1 MGLEPLLGE
10 SFGRARP
17 WDPAQLPVVPRTPR
31 HPAAPLWVLGA
42 CMCWGVRCR
51 PRQSSAAERAW
62 GVRSLRLPVAA
73 SLKEPPPSLPSSL
86 LSAAQTSIGPPS
98 EAGAP
103 EVCSGSCVQTRA
115 LQGPRVHPQ
124 QGRPKVYPGS
134 SSPTPAHT
142 QMMLAR
148 LHPRKHQQ
156 HRCVRALPCKGP
168 ADGQP

>member
-17 WDPAQLPVVPRTPR
+17 WNPAQLPVVPRTP
-31 HPAAPLWVLGA
+31 PLGA
-42 CMCWGVRCR
+42 GGCVCWGVCCR

-73 SLKEPPPSLPSSL
+73 SLKEPPPTLPPSLP
-86 LSAAQTSIGPPS
+86 SAAQTSIGPPS
-98 EAGAP
+98 EAGTP
-103 EVCSGSCVQTRA
+103 EVCSGSCVQTQA

-124 QGRPKVYPGS
+124 QGCPKVYPGPP
-134 SSPTPAHT
+134 SPTPAHT
-142 QMMLAR
+142 QMMLAH

-156 HRCVRALPCKGP
+156 RRCVRALPCKGP